1 MQRIVERVRK
11 LIALSGS
18 PDDPE
23 ARTAALMAC
32 RLIRE
37 NGLHVGV
44 APGARRIDAA
54 PAARPTRVTSGPYTR
69 ARDLRGHPRCREC
82 DEPIEPGDAFLDA
95 NERPVHGD
103 CVPPG
108 ERP

>member
-1 MQRIVERVRK
+1 MRRIVERVRK

-18 PDDPE
+18 PDEPE

-37 NGLHVGV
+37 HNLHVDLS
-44 APGARRIDAA
+44 PGAARAA
-54 PAARPTRVTSGPYTR
+54 PTHARSRATRGPYTR
-69 ARDLRGHPRCREC
+69 ARDLRGQPACSEC
-82 DEPIEPGDAFLDA
+82 NEEIHPGDGFLDA
-95 NERPVHGD
+95 DARPVHGD
-103 CVPPG
+103 CVPRA